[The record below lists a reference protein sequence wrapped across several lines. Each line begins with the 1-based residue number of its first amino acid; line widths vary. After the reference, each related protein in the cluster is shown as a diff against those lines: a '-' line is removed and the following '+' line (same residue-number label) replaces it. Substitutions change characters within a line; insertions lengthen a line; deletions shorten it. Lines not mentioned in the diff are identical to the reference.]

1 MHNIL
6 VRTVRVELSKTFI
19 GFYRMITYMDEHVVK
34 YEDGSLES
42 PLFTISNKEVRFWK
56 FWCVCIDELRVVD
69 AEGVSSTEDIPRL

>member
-1 MHNIL
+1 
-6 VRTVRVELSKTFI
+6 
-19 GFYRMITYMDEHVVK
+19 MDEYVVK